1 MRKTFSLGCL
11 VLLCSLL
18 PTSAFAWGYEGHRL
32 IMARAID
39 LLPPELKTFFE
50 ANRAE
55 IVVRVV
61 DPDVW
66 RIAGWDDNQNHFID
80 FGMPELGPYPFTAL
94 PRDYN
99 AALEK
104 FGMQT
109 LRAIGLVPWR
119 EAEEFGNL
127 RRAFEGT
134 RRQALFATTDII
146 LFSAVAS
153 HYIQDAT
160 QPLHATSNFDGQL
173 TGQAGLHTR
182 YETTLIERYASRL
195 TLSPAAPTSIPNIR
209 DWMFETLLAS
219 YRQVDQ
225 LLAADKAAI
234 GMKDTYDDE
243 YFEKFFTAVKPM
255 VEQELS
261 LAATATASMVISA
274 WEQAGKP
281 PIPLKDPRPIQK
293 VRK

>member
-1 MRKTFSLGCL
+1 MRKALIACI
-11 VLLCSLL
+11 VVICSLAPKAAL
-18 PTSAFAWGYEGHRL
+18 AWGYEGHRL
-32 IMARAID
+32 IMRRAIE
-39 LLPPELKTFFE
+39 LLPPELKPFFT
-50 ANRAE
+50 ANQTE
-55 IVVRVV
+55 IVIRVV

-66 RIAGWDDNQNHFID
+66 RIAGWDDQPNHFID

-104 FGMQT
+104 FGLQT
-109 LRAIGLVPWR
+109 LRTIGMIPWR

-127 RRAFEGT
+127 RRAFEST
-134 RRQALFATTDII
+134 KRQSPFATTDII

-153 HYIQDAT
+153 HYVQDAT
-160 QPLHATSNFDGQL
+160 QPLHASNNFDGQL

-182 YETTLIERYASRL
+182 FETTLLERYMDTITL
-195 TLSPAAPTSIPNIR
+195 TPAPPTSIPSIR
-209 DWMFETLLAS
+209 DWMFERLLAS
-219 YRQVDQ
+219 YKRVDE

-234 GMKDTYDDE
+234 GAKDMYDDE
-243 YFEKFFTAVKPM
+243 YFEKMFAATKPIL
-255 VEQELS
+255 EQLLS
-261 LAATATASMVISA
+261 EAATATAATIISA

-281 PIPLKDPRPIQK
+281 AIPMKDPRSIQK